1 VDNYEAEEDDEISFK
16 RGTVVEVLQKSLDG
30 WWMVKINKQVGLA
43 PATFL
48 KKQVENIELLAPKVR
63 LELKVDHKEQH
74 INKE

>member
-1 VDNYEAEEDDEISFK
+1 MDNYEAEEDDEISFK

-48 KKQVENIELLAPKVR
+48 KKEVENPELLAPKVR
-63 LELKVDHKEQH
+63 IRVQKLSCKQV
-74 INKE
+74 NM